1 MLIFPCSQNGGI
13 AAAYVVAKA
22 NHAQHVLDAW
32 IAGFGVSAIHDVFD
46 GEFQRTGVGEEK
58 LVVVFLHFQHTGD
71 KKIGMDYHVRH
82 GFSHGFMDRGVVYAF
97 HSFEFEGT
105 FQVCREFRHD
115 AGEEVEEIVLPC
127 SVVGEA
133 VAPTAVAY

>member
-1 MLIFPCSQNGGI
+1 MARNFGDVTDVTQN
-13 AAAYVVAKA
+13 AAVGLELL
-22 NHAQHVLDAW
+22 HT
-32 IAGFGVSAIHDVFD
+32 AIHDVFD

-97 HSFEFEGT
+97 HSFSKKAHFC
-105 FQVCREFRHD
+105 QVRCAKTPVD
-115 AGEEVEEIVLPC
+115 SLICLKYNKK
-127 SVVGEA
+127 
-133 VAPTAVAY
+133 T